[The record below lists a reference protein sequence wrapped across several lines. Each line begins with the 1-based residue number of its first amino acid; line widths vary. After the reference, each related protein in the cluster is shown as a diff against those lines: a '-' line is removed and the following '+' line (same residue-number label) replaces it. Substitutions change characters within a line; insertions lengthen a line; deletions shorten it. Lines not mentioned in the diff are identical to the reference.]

1 MIIGKRIKELKSEL
15 KYKRHNN
22 DFVIIKNIKLFIYSL
37 DSIIVNIP
45 NRDKIIKDRLYN
57 TSYNILYL
65 VYRCNFNSENK
76 KEYYKDI
83 LSNISMID
91 FYIERCLKSKYINN
105 KVCEKMS
112 KDLLKITKMIY
123 GWIKSESKC

>member
-1 MIIGKRIKELKSEL
+1 M
-15 KYKRHNN
+15 NN

-65 VYRCNFNSENK
+65 VYRCNYNSENK

-91 FYIERCLKSKYINN
+91 FYLERCLKCKYINN

>member
-1 MIIGKRIKELKSEL
+1 M
-15 KYKRHNN
+15 NN

-65 VYRCNFNSENK
+65 VYRCNYNSQNK
-76 KEYYKDI
+76 KEYCKDI

-91 FYIERCLKSKYINN
+91 FYLERCLKNKYINN